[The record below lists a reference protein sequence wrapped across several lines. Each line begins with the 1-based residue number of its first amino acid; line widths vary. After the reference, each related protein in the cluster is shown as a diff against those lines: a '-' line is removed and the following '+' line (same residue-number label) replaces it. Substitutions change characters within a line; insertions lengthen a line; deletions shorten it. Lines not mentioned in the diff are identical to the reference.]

1 MKKTISLLLSI
12 LMLTYSLTACSQ
24 SDPASSGA
32 TKTDALTDEEIVALA
47 EEAYTYCFPLVLTE
61 MTKQQVTNV
70 AGMEHSGP
78 STTPIQSST
87 AVLSRF
93 CVVPGSHLGK
103 VLLTTDG

>member
-1 MKKTISLLLSI
+1 MRRQDLPTFPCAAAQASKLL
-12 LMLTYSLTACSQ
+12 
-24 SDPASSGA
+24 
-32 TKTDALTDEEIVALA
+32 
-47 EEAYTYCFPLVLTE
+47 
-61 MTKQQVTNV
+61 QQVTNV